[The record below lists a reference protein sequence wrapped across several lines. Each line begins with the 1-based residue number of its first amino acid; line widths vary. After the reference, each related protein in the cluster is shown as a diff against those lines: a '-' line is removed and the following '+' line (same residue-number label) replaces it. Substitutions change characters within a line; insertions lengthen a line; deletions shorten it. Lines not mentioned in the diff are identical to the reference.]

1 MVSTIMQQL
10 ITKALKV
17 CQVSDF
23 NGRSYKQVCAKSI
36 VYQHLHSRGY
46 SLHSIARM
54 FGKNHSSVHNILKK
68 YDDRLEYDNEFRML
82 VERFNSYGNQG

>member
-1 MVSTIMQQL
+1 MQQL

-17 CQVSDF
+17 CQVSDL

-36 VYQHLHSRGY
+36 IYHDLHSRGY

-54 FGKNHSSVHNILKK
+54 FGKNHASVHNILKK
-68 YDDRLEYDNEFRML
+68 YDDRLRYDNEFRML
-82 VERFNSYGNQG
+82 VERFNSYENRNQ